1 MPKELLKITHLKD
14 GVCQAESHCES
25 DLDRER
31 TAAALLSL
39 MDQDPA
45 LAKCITEYV
54 TMYILQRR
62 GIAAVNRIAMAE
74 GKKKTQN

>member
-1 MPKELLKITHLKD
+1 MPKELLKIIHLKD

-39 MDQDPA
+39 MA
-45 LAKCITEYV
+45 SRCTSSSA
-54 TMYILQRR
+54 
-62 GIAAVNRIAMAE
+62 
-74 GKKKTQN
+74 GKSPPSTA